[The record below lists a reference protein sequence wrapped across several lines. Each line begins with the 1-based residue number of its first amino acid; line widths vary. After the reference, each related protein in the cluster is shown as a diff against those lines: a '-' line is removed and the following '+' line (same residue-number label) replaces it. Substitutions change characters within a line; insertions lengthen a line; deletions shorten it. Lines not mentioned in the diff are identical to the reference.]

1 MQKPTVLFSGTAPSA
16 RAWTKAAAAP
26 HSLFTWARSSQ
37 QSVLKGMALQCP
49 EGVSMGRKGKKREP
63 TPSPVPASAI
73 QLTQETEG
81 EMLTQF
87 TGIILQNLSQCASR
101 RQVPHCMCCMGR
113 LSQAEG
119 TAKGEQR
126 ISASLSSPLTRTHP
140 HLFCR
145 MWPCSGKQCFG
156 KSKSSA
162 ACTGRCGN
170 I

>member
-63 TPSPVPASAI
+63 TPSPAPASAI

-126 ISASLSSPLTRTHP
+126 ISASLSSPLTCTHP